1 MICFDIL
8 QFTYFGYLSGMQ
20 YLDQVMGP
28 ILFRWVACEMNLVSL
43 VEVTFSSNA
52 SEYVSDIIIDSPSK
66 FRSKRILPQKT
77 KNVGMDSQYDFEVS
91 LWTAINDLLCEICLT
106 QFI

>member
-52 SEYVSDIIIDSPSK
+52 YEYVSDIIIDSPSK
-66 FRSKRILPQKT
+66 FVQKGFSLKKRKMSAWIL
-77 KNVGMDSQYDFEVS
+77 NMILRF
-91 LWTAINDLLCEICLT
+91 LCGVL
-106 QFI
+106 

>member
-1 MICFDIL
+1 MIVLTYYNLHIL
-8 QFTYFGYLSGMQ
+8 VTSGMQ

-52 SEYVSDIIIDSPSK
+52 SEYVSDISIDS
-66 FRSKRILPQKT
+66 L
-77 KNVGMDSQYDFEVS
+77 
-91 LWTAINDLLCEICLT
+91 
-106 QFI
+106 

>member
-1 MICFDIL
+1 
-8 QFTYFGYLSGMQ
+8 
-20 YLDQVMGP
+20 MGP

-77 KNVGMDSQYDFEVS
+77 KNVGMDMILRFS
-91 LWTAINDLLCEICLT
+91 LWSAINDPL
-106 QFI
+106 

>member
-1 MICFDIL
+1 
-8 QFTYFGYLSGMQ
+8 
-20 YLDQVMGP
+20 MGP

-52 SEYVSDIIIDSPSK
+52 YEYVSDIIIDSPSK
-66 FRSKRILPQKT
+66 FRPKRILPQKT

-91 LWTAINDLLCEICLT
+91 LWSAINDPL
-106 QFI
+106 